1 MSGGTGSARWE
12 RLDLSTL
19 TERLAEVQRLLAQA
33 AALAAAQDTARLS
46 AISEIESLSAEEGR
60 GHPHRRRYR

>member
-1 MSGGTGSARWE
+1 MSTGTGSTRWE
-12 RLDLSTL
+12 RLDLGTL

-46 AISEIESLSAEEGR
+46 AMTEVENRSAEEGR
-60 GHPHRRRYR
+60 GDPHRRRYR